1 MRRLRTQCE
10 KAKRILSSAVSTNI
24 ECEALADGQD
34 YNVQITRAKF
44 EELCLDLF
52 RQCMPPVENALK
64 DANIAKNQ
72 VHEVVLVGGS
82 TRIPKIQQ
90 MLSDFFNGKQLN
102 KQINPDEAVA
112 YGAAVQAA
120 ILNGQ
125 GSDKTDKVLVVDVA
139 PLSLGIETAG
149 GVMTNLIERNTTIP
163 TKKQQIFTTAVDNQ
177 PGVNIQ
183 VFEGERKFTKD
194 NNRLGEFK
202 LEGIAPAKR
211 GVPQIEVSFDVDAN
225 GIMNVTA
232 IDKATGKEAKI
243 TISNDSNR
251 LSKDDIEKMVQDAEK
266 FKAEDDE
273 MKDKVDAKNG
283 LESYCFQVKSSLDE
297 PNLRDKFSPEERDTV
312 TKLCDEGLQW
322 LSANGDADAETMN
335 AKRKEIEDVF
345 NPIMQKVY
353 QATGT
358 GQTEPDANMASAA
371 AAADAD
377 DLD

>member
-1 MRRLRTQCE
+1 
-10 KAKRILSSAVSTNI
+10 
-24 ECEALADGQD
+24 
-34 YNVQITRAKF
+34 
-44 EELCLDLF
+44 
-52 RQCMPPVENALK
+52 
-64 DANIAKNQ
+64 
-72 VHEVVLVGGS
+72 
-82 TRIPKIQQ
+82 
-90 MLSDFFNGKQLN
+90 
-102 KQINPDEAVA
+102 
-112 YGAAVQAA
+112 
-120 ILNGQ
+120 
-125 GSDKTDKVLVVDVA
+125 
-139 PLSLGIETAG
+139 
-149 GVMTNLIERNTTIP
+149 
-163 TKKQQIFTTAVDNQ
+163 
-177 PGVNIQ
+177 
-183 VFEGERKFTKD
+183 
-194 NNRLGEFK
+194 
-202 LEGIAPAKR
+202 
-211 GVPQIEVSFDVDAN
+211 
-225 GIMNVTA
+225 MNVTA

-312 TKLCDEGLQW
+312 IKLCDEGLQW
-322 LSANGDADAETMN
+322 LSANGEADAETMN

-358 GQTEPDANMASAA
+358 GQTEPDANMANAA

>member
-1 MRRLRTQCE
+1 M
-10 KAKRILSSAVSTNI
+10 
-24 ECEALADGQD
+24 G
-34 YNVQITRAKF
+34 
-44 EELCLDLF
+44 
-52 RQCMPPVENALK
+52 
-64 DANIAKNQ
+64 
-72 VHEVVLVGGS
+72 
-82 TRIPKIQQ
+82 QQ

-125 GSDKTDKVLVVDVA
+125 GSVKTDKVLVVDVA

-202 LEGIAPAKR
+202 LE
-211 GVPQIEVSFDVDAN
+211 VSFDVDAN

-283 LESYCFQVKSSLDE
+283 LESYCF
-297 PNLRDKFSPEERDTV
+297 
-312 TKLCDEGLQW
+312 
-322 LSANGDADAETMN
+322 
-335 AKRKEIEDVF
+335 
-345 NPIMQKVY
+345 
-353 QATGT
+353 
-358 GQTEPDANMASAA
+358 
-371 AAADAD
+371 
-377 DLD
+377 

>member
-1 MRRLRTQCE
+1 M
-10 KAKRILSSAVSTNI
+10 
-24 ECEALADGQD
+24 G
-34 YNVQITRAKF
+34 
-44 EELCLDLF
+44 
-52 RQCMPPVENALK
+52 
-64 DANIAKNQ
+64 
-72 VHEVVLVGGS
+72 
-82 TRIPKIQQ
+82 PKIQQ

-125 GSDKTDKVLVVDVA
+125 GSAKTDKVLVVDVA

-211 GVPQIEVSFDVDAN
+211 GVPQIEVNFDVDSN

-243 TISNDSNR
+243 T
-251 LSKDDIEKMVQDAEK
+251 
-266 FKAEDDE
+266 
-273 MKDKVDAKNG
+273 

-322 LSANGDADAETMN
+322 LSANGEADTETMN

-371 AAADAD
+371 AAAD
-377 DLD
+377 